1 MKGLRMSIVEG
12 TVDLTLEFGASVE
25 AVYAAWSSE
34 EAQRVWGDPGNGWEM
49 TFDQFRFTVGETDV
63 CRFGPKGGEQY
74 VNENRYISIEPEKR
88 IVYST
93 SLHSSGR
100 LDFAGTV
107 AVTFESTDKG
117 TRVRFVEQGLYFN
130 GADDIACH
138 RSGWE
143 SMLAALGEY
152 LVSSRR

>member
-1 MKGLRMSIVEG
+1 MKGLRMSVVEG

-74 VNENRYISIEPEKR
+74 VNEKPLHIDRARETDRLLHFVTQQRPARFRRYR
-88 IVYST
+88 CRHV
-93 SLHSSGR
+93 
-100 LDFAGTV
+100 
-107 AVTFESTDKG
+107 
-117 TRVRFVEQGLYFN
+117 RVDR
-130 GADDIACH
+130 
-138 RSGWE
+138 
-143 SMLAALGEY
+143 
-152 LVSSRR
+152 